1 MFSEEIAEFMDTQ
14 FNKIVNIFKDFF
26 DNNPNEIPNS
36 DFKLIIISSS
46 TCTGCKKCIDN
57 CPVSILEI
65 KDNVASVKSLQNGK
79 CIDCK
84 ECEKSCQMSAIK
96 VY

>member
-1 MFSEEIAEFMDTQ
+1 M
-14 FNKIVNIFKDFF
+14 
-26 DNNPNEIPNS
+26 
-36 DFKLIIISSS
+36 IISSS

-79 CIDCK
+79 CIDSK
-84 ECEKSCQMSAIK
+84 
-96 VY
+96 